1 MTAPAQTVPSG
12 AATHRQSREWWLAF
26 RAFALTLALLVALLI
41 AVSLLSAAL
50 DAPELAG
57 NVLSLALPAFLAGVL
72 SVLSPC
78 SFPILIGYFSVALQ
92 ERRERIGAVTIAFL
106 TGVATTM
113 AVLGAGF
120 TTLGSLA
127 LDHQRMLAIAGGVLV
142 TGFGVMSLLG
152 KGFAG
157 LRVVSRPGVTS
168 GGAYLYG
175 LIFAL
180 GWTACV
186 GPILGSILT
195 LLLVE
200 GSTPVGVVS
209 LLAGGLLA
217 VVYVLGLGLP
227 IFLVVFLLLGGQARG
242 RLSRLLRGRG
252 WEVRVGPVT
261 LFAHSTSVISGVM
274 LIALG
279 VLLLTGQMTALSAW
293 LAQSPLATLGLRLEE
308 WLDKMWSSAAP

>member
-1 MTAPAQTVPSG
+1 MTAPTG

-26 RAFALTLALLVALLI
+26 RAFALTLALLVVLLF

-57 NVLSLALPAFLAGVL
+57 NVVSLALPAFLAGVL

-92 ERRERIGAVTIAFL
+92 ERRERIGMVTVAFL

-127 LDHQRMLAIAGGVLV
+127 LDHQRMLAVIGGILV
-142 TGFGVMSLLG
+142 TGFGIMSLLG
-152 KGFAG
+152 KGFGG
-157 LRVVSRPGVTS
+157 LRVANRPGVTS

-200 GSTPVGVVS
+200 GSTPKGVLS

-242 RLSRLLRGRG
+242 KLSRLLRGQG
-252 WEVRVGPVT
+252 WELRVGNVT
-261 LFAHSTSVISGVM
+261 LFAHSTSLISGVL
-274 LIALG
+274 LISLG

-308 WLDKMWSSAAP
+308 WLDRMW